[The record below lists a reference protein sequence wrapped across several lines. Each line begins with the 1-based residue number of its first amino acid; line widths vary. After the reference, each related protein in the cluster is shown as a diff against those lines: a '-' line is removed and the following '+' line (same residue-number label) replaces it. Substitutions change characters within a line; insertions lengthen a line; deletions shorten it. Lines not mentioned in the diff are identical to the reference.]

1 MRQNREISEEF
12 MIVLEHYLDKNG
24 MSLTK
29 LAEATGVSVGYL
41 SRLKRGERK
50 APSVPITLNIA
61 KTLKMPPSYILKML
75 DIEEEPGVDS
85 TPDLYELIM
94 FEDFHIEGE
103 QIEMEVKE
111 IIVSI
116 LQSIITS
123 KWRNETIAS
132 ESMILASRIEELKSH
147 FRM

>member
-12 MIVLEHYLDKNG
+12 MIALEHYLDKNG

-75 DIEEEPGVDS
+75 DIEEEPGVDR

-103 QIEMEVKE
+103 RIEMEVKE

-116 LQSIITS
+116 LESIITS
-123 KWRNETIAS
+123 KWKNETIAS
-132 ESMILASRIEELKSH
+132 ESMILANRIEELKGH
-147 FRM
+147 FRV